1 MFEQIQA
8 LVSEHGQWFYLITFV
23 WAFIEGETFLIFA
36 GFFASQ
42 EFLSLPLLIVIAGI
56 GTTLG
61 DFTFFLLGRRYGA
74 RLVAKMPKLAKGQAK
89 VAEWMLKHD
98 VGFILTYRFI
108 YGLRNI
114 SAIAIGMSPIS
125 WQRYLALNACGAFI
139 WAVSFACG
147 GYLFGHL
154 LVKEGDNPIIAI
166 MQGILA
172 IFLVIVVVRYVV
184 NRRAAQQE
192 AQAEAKDVPASV
204 TDQSTP
210 RN

>member
-8 LVSEHGQWFYLITFV
+8 LVSEHGQWFYLITFI

-42 EFLSLPLLIVIAGI
+42 DFLNLPMLILIAGL

-61 DFTFFLLGRRYGA
+61 DFCFFLLGRRYGA

-89 VAEWMLKHD
+89 VAEWMLKND
-98 VGFILTYRFI
+98 VGFVLTYRYI
-108 YGLRNI
+108 YGLRNV

-125 WQRYLALNACGAFI
+125 WRRYFALNACGAFI
-139 WAVSFACG
+139 WAISFACG

-154 LVKEGDNPIIAI
+154 LIKEGDNPIITI
-166 MQGILA
+166 MQGVLG
-172 IFLVIVVVRYVV
+172 IFVVVVLVRYIL
-184 NRRAAQQE
+184 NRRAAQQQ
-192 AQAEAKDVPASV
+192 AQEELKKTESSV
-204 TDQSTP
+204 IDPPTRD
-210 RN
+210 

>member
-8 LVSEHGQWFYLITFV
+8 LVSEHGQWFYLITFL

-42 EFLSLPLLIVIAGI
+42 ELLHLPMLIVTAGI
-56 GTTLG
+56 GTTCG
-61 DFTFFLLGRRYGA
+61 DFCFFLLGRRYGA
-74 RLVAKMPKLAKGQAK
+74 RLVAKMPKLARGQEK
-89 VAEWMLKHD
+89 VAGWMVKND

-108 YGLRNI
+108 YGLRNV

-125 WQRYLALNACGAFI
+125 ARRYFALNACGAFV

-154 LVKEGDNPIIAI
+154 LIKEGDNPIIAI
-166 MQGILA
+166 MQGVLG
-172 IFLVIVVVRYVV
+172 IFVVVVLVRYFV
-184 NRRAAQQE
+184 NRRAARQE
-192 AQAEAKDVPASV
+192 AAEAAAKTVASA
-204 TDQSTP
+204 DSPP
-210 RN
+210 RD